1 MIPARVRCEEIVDL
15 RKREQRVLGAIIAL
29 YLQTGRA
36 VASRQVSRRPG
47 QELSPASI
55 RNLMSGL
62 EEKGFLFREHSS
74 AGCIPTDAGLR
85 FFIDSVRHRLR
96 ITPGMRREVEAR
108 CAEYEREHVDDPVW
122 MARLAAELTSE
133 AGIVVRPMDVSPVL
147 ESLTLLPLGGRR
159 VLGVVVTSNGLVQK
173 RAVSMPE
180 GGVDPD
186 LHSLATRAT
195 EILRGRHLDEI
206 PENLPEQRRLFGP
219 VEYLLLMELFS
230 GDEGGEVQVTGT
242 ENLVADEAFS
252 ELERIR
258 SAVRLLEDRSGIA
271 AEWRRA
277 LQDRQTRVFIGEE
290 SRLTSDGRLG
300 MVATVFFRGPRP
312 AGAVGVVGP
321 RRMNYLRV
329 LPMIECIGQTLS
341 RRLAGDE

>member
-1 MIPARVRCEEIVDL
+1 MDL

-29 YLQTGRA
+29 YLQTGKA

-55 RNLMSGL
+55 RNLMAGL
-62 EEKGFLFREHSS
+62 EEKGLLFREHSS

-96 ITPGMRREVEAR
+96 ITPGMRRKVEAR
-108 CAEYEREHVDDPVW
+108 CAEFEREHVDDPVW
-122 MARLAAELTSE
+122 MARLVAELTSE

-159 VLGVVVTSNGLVQK
+159 ILGVLVTSNGLVQK
-173 RAVSMPE
+173 RAVTLPE
-180 GGVDPD
+180 EEDHFD
-186 LHSLATRAT
+186 LHLLAARVT
-195 EILRGRHLDEI
+195 EVFRGLHLDEI
-206 PENLPEQRRLFGP
+206 SERLPEKSQLFSDG
-219 VEYLLLMELFS
+219 EYLLLIDLFS

-277 LQDRQTRVFIGEE
+277 LQERQTRVFIGEE

-329 LPMIECIGQTLS
+329 LPMIECVGQTLS
-341 RRLAGDE
+341 RRFAGDE